1 MNLVVLVVSAIHAA
15 CVPKVLPLP
24 ASPTPPFTAPEM
36 ETATASNTVL
46 WLAFAVSFG
55 FGAIGQ
61 KTHFCTMGAVS
72 DIVNMGEW
80 SRMRMWL
87 LAIGIAI
94 FGSAA
99 LHASG
104 QIDLSKSIYRTP
116 TFTWLSYIV
125 GGLSFGIGMVLAS
138 GCGSKTLIRIGA
150 GNIKS
155 VVVFIVLGLV
165 AYMTMRGVLGVF
177 RVNVLEKAAITL
189 PGGQDIPNLLTAA
202 GMDPKMAFSLAV
214 LLIGGGLTAFCLLKR
229 DFWTLDNLL
238 GGVGTGLAVVAAWY
252 VSGHIGYLAEH
263 PETLE
268 EAFIA
273 TNSGRMESLT
283 FVAPQAYSLELLMLW
298 SDSSRKLTFA
308 IATVLGVIAGSGTW
322 ALISRNFRWE
332 GFVSLEDTANHLIG
346 AALMGFGGVTAMGC
360 TVGQGITGF
369 STLAVGSIL
378 TFLAI
383 IAGAAAM
390 LKLQYWRIMREA

>member
-1 MNLVVLVVSAIHAA
+1 MDNTVS
-15 CVPKVLPLP
+15 P
-24 ASPTPPFTAPEM
+24 
-36 ETATASNTVL
+36 NTVL
-46 WLAFAVSFG
+46 WLAFAISFVL
-55 FGAIGQ
+55 GAIGQ
-61 KTHFCTMGAVS
+61 KTHFCTLGAVS

-87 LAIGIAI
+87 LAIGVAI
-94 FGSAA
+94 LGAGA
-99 LHASG
+99 LHATG
-104 QIDLSKSIYRTP
+104 QIDLGKSIYRTAN
-116 TFTWLSYIV
+116 FTWLSYLV
-125 GGLSFGIGMVLAS
+125 GGLSFGVGMVLAS

-150 GNIKS
+150 GNLKS
-155 VVVFIVLGLV
+155 VFVFIVLGLV

-177 RVNVLEKAAITL
+177 RVNVLDKAAINF
-189 PGGQDIPNLLTAA
+189 PGGQDIPALLTGV
-202 GMDPKMAFSLAV
+202 GMAPTTAFSLAV
-214 LLIGGGLTAFCLLKR
+214 LAIGGGVTAFCLLKR

-238 GGVGTGLAVVAAWY
+238 GGLGTGLAVVAAWY

-283 FVAPQAYSLELLMLW
+283 FVAPQAYLLELLMLW
-298 SDSSRKLTFA
+298 SDTSRKMTFA
-308 IATVLGVIAGSGTW
+308 IASVLGVIAGSGGW
-322 ALISRNFRWE
+322 ALLTRTFRWE

-360 TVGQGITGF
+360 TVGQGISGF
-369 STLAVGSIL
+369 STLALGSIV

-383 IAGAAAM
+383 VAGAAGM
-390 LKLQYWRIMREA
+390 MKFQYWRIMREV

>member
-1 MNLVVLVVSAIHAA
+1 MDPTVS
-15 CVPKVLPLP
+15 P
-24 ASPTPPFTAPEM
+24 
-36 ETATASNTVL
+36 NTVL
-46 WLAFAVSFG
+46 WLAFAVSFV
-55 FGAIGQ
+55 FGVIGQ

-87 LAIGIAI
+87 LAIGVAVL
-94 FGSAA
+94 GAGA
-99 LHASG
+99 LHAAG
-104 QIDLSKSIYRTP
+104 LIDLGKSIYRTP
-116 TFTWLSYIV
+116 NFIWLSYLI
-125 GGLSFGIGMVLAS
+125 GGVSFGVGMVLAS

-150 GNIKS
+150 GNLKS

-165 AYMTMRGVLGVF
+165 AYMTMRGILGVF
-177 RVNVLEKAAITL
+177 RVNVLDKVALTL
-189 PGGQDIPNLLTAA
+189 PGGQDIPALLTAA
-202 GMDPKMAFSLAV
+202 GMAAPTAFTLAV

-238 GGVGTGLAVVAAWY
+238 GGLGTGLAVVAAWY

-268 EAFIA
+268 EAFLA

-308 IATVLGVIAGSGTW
+308 IATVLGVIAGSGAW
-322 ALISRNFRWE
+322 ALLTKNFRWE
-332 GFVSLEDTANHLIG
+332 GFVSLEDTANHLLG

-369 STLAVGSIL
+369 STLALGSIV

-383 IAGAAAM
+383 IAGATAM
-390 LKLQYWRIMREA
+390 LKFQYWRMMREV